1 MKLYT
6 YFRSSAAYRV
16 RIAMNLKGVAY
27 DPAFVHLARGK
38 HNEPEYAAVNPAKLV
53 PALIDDGQ
61 LLTQSIAIM
70 EYLDEVHPAS
80 PLLPGDSF
88 DRARVRARFRS

>member
-1 MKLYT
+1 MQLYT

-16 RIAMNLKGVAY
+16 RIAMNLKGLAY

-53 PALIDDGQ
+53 PALIDNVRHGADLAIGSRYVPGAGPLPSLNDDGE
-61 LLTQSIAIM
+61 TIM
-70 EYLDEVHPAS
+70 S
-80 PLLPGDSF
+80 
-88 DRARVRARFRS
+88 